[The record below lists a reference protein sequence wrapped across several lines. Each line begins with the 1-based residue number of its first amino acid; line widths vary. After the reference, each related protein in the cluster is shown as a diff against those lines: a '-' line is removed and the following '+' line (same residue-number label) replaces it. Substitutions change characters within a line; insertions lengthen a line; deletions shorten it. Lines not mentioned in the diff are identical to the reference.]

1 MPQAETNQQNNQG
14 RRELDI
20 SLTMLEDSLV
30 RRLRAKYQWQTWRQ
44 SRESHKLSSLSK
56 FTYNSTLHPI
66 EMAKLLNDGYCT
78 RFTIVSQYMHL
89 ILQVPLQGDWKSCH
103 ASHCSWAWISGSSQP
118 LSTGVWR
125 QYITSKARLGKEEM
139 WCLLGGHNDS
149 RWWNWEKKVDVFLL
163 YCSVVHILE

>member
-1 MPQAETNQQNNQG
+1 MTNSEDQAETNQQNDQG

-30 RRLRAKYQWQTWRQ
+30 RRLRARYQWQTWGQ
-44 SRESHKLSSLSK
+44 SHESHKLSSLSK

-66 EMAKLLNDGYCT
+66 EMAKLLNARYRT

-118 LSTGVWR
+118 LSIGVWR
-125 QYITSKARLGKEEM
+125 Q
-139 WCLLGGHNDS
+139 
-149 RWWNWEKKVDVFLL
+149 
-163 YCSVVHILE
+163 